1 MAAPKVYLSPAM
13 HWANPCVYPRED
25 GRQCYEALENN
36 EYIDILEPILRRC
49 GIETK
54 RGYRRVPLSNED
66 GDTIMRQNVAESDAW
81 GADVHY
87 VSHTNGSADGKG
99 NSRGC
104 YPMYYTYSKNGKK
117 LGNIMVQHR
126 KEVYPGTV
134 KLVASSKWYELYKPK
149 AVSYYEE
156 HAFHDNKADAAWFH
170 QHMTEIAESAGTLC
184 SRTGIRGIL
193 KKVGYLVIVA
203 VAMGA
208 DYLLRYGLDQVG
220 VHINIEF
227 LIAAIVIVW
236 LIINELISI
245 LENVAAIGAPV
256 PEFLLKLIKKLKTVT
271 EKQAE
276 TVPVETEGKPE
287 GAE

>member
-1 MAAPKVYLSPAM
+1 MKKRLTKDKIMGASTYILVTVAFLILQLLMSQGKLSSTMKGFLVPACAYIVLAISLNLLVGICGELSLGHAGFMGIGAFTGVIVTALLATAVPNGIVRLVIAMVVDYGTGMAK
-13 HWANPCVYPRED
+13 
-25 GRQCYEALENN
+25 
-36 EYIDILEPILRRC
+36 
-49 GIETK
+49 
-54 RGYRRVPLSNED
+54 
-66 GDTIMRQNVAESDAW
+66 AW
-81 GADVHY
+81 
-87 VSHTNGSADGKG
+87 
-99 NSRGC
+99 
-104 YPMYYTYSKNGKK
+104 
-117 LGNIMVQHR
+117 
-126 KEVYPGTV
+126 
-134 KLVASSKWYELYKPK
+134 
-149 AVSYYEE
+149 
-156 HAFHDNKADAAWFH
+156 
-170 QHMTEIAESAGTLC
+170 SAGELC

-256 PEFLLKLIKKLKTVT
+256 PEFLLKLIEKLKTVT

-276 TVPVETEGKPE
+276 TVPVEAESQPE
-287 GAE
+287 EAE

>member
-1 MAAPKVYLSPAM
+1 MKESINPIIAVLAA
-13 HWANPCVYPRED
+13 
-25 GRQCYEALENN
+25 AL
-36 EYIDILEPILRRC
+36 
-49 GIETK
+49 G
-54 RGYRRVPLSNED
+54 
-66 GDTIMRQNVAESDAW
+66 
-81 GADVHY
+81 
-87 VSHTNGSADGKG
+87 
-99 NSRGC
+99 
-104 YPMYYTYSKNGKK
+104 
-117 LGNIMVQHR
+117 
-126 KEVYPGTV
+126 
-134 KLVASSKWYELYKPK
+134 VASSYLVQLIVPLIVLVITMLADYGTGMAK
-149 AVSYYEE
+149 AW
-156 HAFHDNKADAAWFH
+156 N
-170 QHMTEIAESAGTLC
+170 AGTLC

-203 VAMGA
+203 VAMGV

-276 TVPVETEGKPE
+276 TVPVETEE
-287 GAE
+287 MLDDEN